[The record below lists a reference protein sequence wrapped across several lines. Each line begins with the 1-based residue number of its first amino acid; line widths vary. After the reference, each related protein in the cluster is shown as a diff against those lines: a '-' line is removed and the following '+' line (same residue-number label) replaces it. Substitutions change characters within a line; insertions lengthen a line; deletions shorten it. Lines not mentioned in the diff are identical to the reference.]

1 MSEADLIVEAQN
13 EAAKDMSQKDL
24 SARYALNEISPKMTN
39 PLLEDISKRAGGIPE
54 TPPPKT
60 AFQSVSEAVK
70 PQNLRDKINKV
81 QTRWFS
87 FDAGLSNRIWGELS
101 KDPDAK
107 AAIDAMQ
114 SISTS
119 QALHADGMAAK
130 FLEKGDVKYNSSL
143 YMYEAVDS
151 ENSYLKLVGV
161 LDQIAKEEGI
171 SFDVLK
177 QYANQAFIAER
188 INGMSKTDKDFYS
201 NLSDAEVKAGL
212 EFFQAIPRLRE
223 VQKIWNGVRSNAMK
237 VAVDSGLYTE
247 QEAKDLLNVMDYVP
261 FFRED
266 QVAAGAGPREYGRG
280 LLDFTKGRKIKGSD
294 QKVND
299 IFDNMS
305 RWTSYT
311 VSRSI
316 KNRTANNM
324 LDLVTR
330 VFPEEVTQLRQ
341 DETVRNEERQNVIDI
356 YVKGQKKRVKF
367 ADPLFVDAF
376 GSMANITMPLVGA
389 MGETAKKAADI
400 LRKTVVLMPLFS
412 ISQLSQDGLS
422 AMFTSGLKSP
432 LRIPLE
438 VFKEFG
444 LTLMGKSAAHE
455 RLSDVAAAG
464 VRDYSSTVA
473 RNDVEVMAGLV
484 KPGVVGRTFNAL
496 EKFAMASDN
505 AVRQA
510 IYNRTLLET
519 GGVKLPNG
527 SIRGGDEATAIRRA
541 FEVINFKRSGNSGLV
556 QVAKQVVP
564 FFNAYLQSMNVA
576 YKVAMGQGLSPQ
588 ERGQAW
594 ATLATTTAKV
604 MALSFLYTALVAD
617 DDEYKEM
624 DPAQRDRTL
633 MIPGT
638 SFRVPMR
645 PDIFLLPKMVGEYTY
660 LGITDDGF
668 TDATKVRRAFRDALV
683 NSILSPTAVPQ
694 AVKPALEVGLNYS
707 FFTGRPI
714 IGRGL
719 ENKETALQYSNY
731 STELAKMLGNT
742 GLIAP
747 VNADHLMR
755 GYFGTVGGA
764 ANFIISAAVRA
775 SDGRSLPEVPLPDD
789 IASIPGMSPFVTRTY
804 GTGIKNDFYE
814 LRKEVDTAVSS
825 INWLRK
831 YRPRE
836 EVVKYMDENRDLI
849 ALRTPVNRLTKQLSV
864 VREQE
869 RKTREAPDSKIS
881 AKEKGEI
888 IERLRQY
895 ERRLLQQV
903 PTLRQRA
910 GM

>member
-1 MSEADLIVEAQN
+1 
-13 EAAKDMSQKDL
+13 
-24 SARYALNEISPKMTN
+24 
-39 PLLEDISKRAGGIPE
+39 
-54 TPPPKT
+54 
-60 AFQSVSEAVK
+60 
-70 PQNLRDKINKV
+70 
-81 QTRWFS
+81 
-87 FDAGLSNRIWGELS
+87 
-101 KDPDAK
+101 
-107 AAIDAMQ
+107 
-114 SISTS
+114 
-119 QALHADGMAAK
+119 
-130 FLEKGDVKYNSSL
+130 
-143 YMYEAVDS
+143 
-151 ENSYLKLVGV
+151 
-161 LDQIAKEEGI
+161 
-171 SFDVLK
+171 
-177 QYANQAFIAER
+177 
-188 INGMSKTDKDFYS
+188 
-201 NLSDAEVKAGL
+201 
-212 EFFQAIPRLRE
+212 
-223 VQKIWNGVRSNAMK
+223 MK

-316 KNRTANNM
+316 TNRTSNNM

-330 VFPEEVTQLRQ
+330 VFPEEVEILRQ

-389 MGETAKKAADI
+389 MGETATKAADV

-412 ISQLSQDGLS
+412 ISQLSQDGFS
-422 AMFTSGLKSP
+422 AMFTSGLQSP
-432 LRIPLE
+432 LRLPLE

-473 RNDVEVMAGLV
+473 RNDVEIMAGLV
-484 KPGVVGRTFNAL
+484 KPGVGKRIFNAL

-519 GGVKLPNG
+519 GGVRLPNG

-831 YRPRE
+831 YRTRE

-849 ALRTPVNRLTKQLSV
+849 ALRTPINRLTKQLSI